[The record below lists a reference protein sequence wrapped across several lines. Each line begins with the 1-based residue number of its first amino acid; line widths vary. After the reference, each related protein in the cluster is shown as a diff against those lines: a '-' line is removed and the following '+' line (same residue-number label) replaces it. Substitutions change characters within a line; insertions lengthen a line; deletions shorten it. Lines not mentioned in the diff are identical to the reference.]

1 MYNELYFLNTQLYKS
16 MKKIE
21 FIPLVGIDI
30 KNIGALPLGAGQTEV
45 QALLGEPSDALD
57 GQYYYDE
64 LELRLDFN
72 DRGQLEFIESING
85 PYPEKTEIN
94 IYGVNP
100 FQLEAEE
107 LLHILSEK
115 NSGPVDDSEA
125 GYCYTFLNSSVGVWR
140 QMTEEDIQEDMEAI
154 KAEGEYEDNVDM
166 LLEDL
171 EKSKFFWTIGIG
183 VKGYYAD

>member
-1 MYNELYFLNTQLYKS
+1 

-21 FIPLVGIDI
+21 LIPLVGIDI
-30 KNIGALPLGAGQTEV
+30 EDIGEVALGTGQMEV
-45 QALLGEPSDALD
+45 QTILGPPSDALD
-57 GQYYYDE
+57 GQYYYDD

-85 PYPEKTEIN
+85 PFPEKTEIS
-94 IYGVNP
+94 IYGLNP
-100 FQLEAEE
+100 FKVEADE
-107 LLHILSEK
+107 LLNILSEK

-140 QMTEEDIQEDMEAI
+140 QMTEEDIQEDIEAI

-183 VKGYYAD
+183 VKGYYSGQ

>member
-1 MYNELYFLNTQLYKS
+1 

-30 KNIGALPLGAGQTEV
+30 EDIGTLDLGASQAEV
-45 QALLGEPSDALD
+45 QAMLGEPSDVLE

-72 DRGQLEFIESING
+72 DLGQLEFIESING
-85 PYPEKTEIN
+85 PYPEKTEIS

-125 GYCYTFLNSSVGVWR
+125 GYCYTFLNSAVGVWR

-166 LLEDL
+166 LLGDL
-171 EKSKFFWTIGIG
+171 EKAKFFWTIGIG
-183 VKGYYAD
+183 VKTYYTV

>member
-1 MYNELYFLNTQLYKS
+1 

-21 FIPLVGIDI
+21 LIPLEGIHI
-30 KNIGALPLGAGQTEV
+30 ENLGQIVLGSSQGEV
-45 QALLGEPSDALD
+45 QEVIGSPSDALD
-57 GQYYYDE
+57 NQYYYDE

-72 DRGQLEFIESING
+72 DQGQLEFIESING
-85 PYPEKTEIN
+85 PYPEKTELS
-94 IYGVNP
+94 IYGINP
-100 FQLEAEE
+100 FQMEAAE
-107 LLHILSEK
+107 LVSILSKK
-115 NSGPVDDSEA
+115 NNGPIDDSEA

-140 QMTEEDIQEDMEAI
+140 QMTEEDVQEDMEAI

-183 VKGYYAD
+183 IKGYYAD

>member
-1 MYNELYFLNTQLYKS
+1 

-21 FIPLVGIDI
+21 FIPLVGIHVE
-30 KNIGALPLGAGQTEV
+30 NIGAIALGASSAEV
-45 QALLGEPSDALD
+45 QTILGAPSDALD
-57 GQYYYDE
+57 GQYYYDD

-72 DRGQLEFIESING
+72 DEGELEFIESING
-85 PYPEKTEIN
+85 PHPEKTEVS

-100 FQLEAEE
+100 FQVEAEE
-107 LLHILSEK
+107 LLNILSEK
-115 NSGPVDDSEA
+115 NSGPVDDTEA
-125 GYCYTFLNSSVGVWR
+125 GYYYAFLNSAVGVWR

-183 VKGYYAD
+183 VKGYYSQ

>member
-1 MYNELYFLNTQLYKS
+1 

-21 FIPLVGIDI
+21 FIPLVGIHIEDL
-30 KNIGALPLGAGQTEV
+30 GRVPFGMDQAQVQEFLGA
-45 QALLGEPSDALD
+45 PSDALD

-72 DRGQLEFIESING
+72 DLGQLEFIESING
-85 PYPEKTEIN
+85 PYPQKTEVS

-100 FQLEAEE
+100 FQVEADE

-115 NSGPVDDSEA
+115 NSGPVDDAEA
-125 GYCYTFLNSSVGVWR
+125 AYCYAFLNSSVGVWR
-140 QMTEEDIQEDMEAI
+140 QMTVEDIQEDIEAI
-154 KAEGEYEDNVDM
+154 KAEGEYEENVDM

-171 EKSKFFWTIGIG
+171 EKAKFFWTIGIG
-183 VKGYYAD
+183 VEGYYSGQ